1 LEKLTLS
8 ELPALM
14 LKAPVARL
22 PVPAAVPGSSV
33 PPETVT
39 APPTPLLP
47 VRVAPEATVT
57 EVLASVLPRK
67 SVPPLRAIDP
77 IVPPPLRF
85 SVPVPLRVKVVA
97 VSAPVWVR
105 VPDTESWP
113 LVSVVGQ
120 PLLTVVA
127 EEVTPLPPLPATVRV
142 LAPAQVRETALA
154 PAPKTRVRV
163 TALIVPLTRGLRRM
177 ALLGIVTSSARV
189 GTLLVDQLAGLFH
202 CRLAVPAQS
211 MLAARTAGA
220 ASSTKASSDLPRSEV
235 LMPALLLLEPRSRF
249 ATGGEHG
256 ARRGEP
262 PRRAELESAASP
274 AAVHRGGGWPRGDPA
289 SGHAGLG
296 PAAGAEGPPAT
307 RAFGESPAPR
317 PQPPRS
323 GTTAEPTARGV
334 PPGAR
339 PPPPPPPPRPTPAPP
354 RCAGGSRRGTAPRK
368 SRREAPRAGPPRH
381 TATAGAR
388 PRGGAGGGRPGED
401 DPRRRAR

>member
-1 LEKLTLS
+1 TVATSTTRVFPATRRPNALPLGSAPSETPPSVTVPVALTRVYVPSLGRLPVMFTVPATVAVPVTLTWVTLLALEKLTLS

-14 LKAPVARL
+14 LKAPVASLR
-22 PVPAAVPGSSV
+22 VPAAVRGSSV
-33 PPETVT
+33 PPETVP

-235 LMPALLLLEPRSRF
+235 LMPALLLLEPR
-249 ATGGEHG
+249 
-256 ARRGEP
+256 
-262 PRRAELESAASP
+262 
-274 AAVHRGGGWPRGDPA
+274 
-289 SGHAGLG
+289 
-296 PAAGAEGPPAT
+296 
-307 RAFGESPAPR
+307 
-317 PQPPRS
+317 
-323 GTTAEPTARGV
+323 
-334 PPGAR
+334 
-339 PPPPPPPPRPTPAPP
+339 
-354 RCAGGSRRGTAPRK
+354 
-368 SRREAPRAGPPRH
+368 
-381 TATAGAR
+381 
-388 PRGGAGGGRPGED
+388 
-401 DPRRRAR
+401 